1 PIFWLSQIAQIN
13 RRLRGIGSTDAPGM
27 LSKQWRRR
35 RGSGV
40 ELSSMEKASMM
51 PSNSHPVTNN
61 IPPILAQS
69 YLETLLAGERVACRQ
84 LIEDAQTD
92 GIEAY
97 DLLTQLVWPTMELLQ
112 QLYRED
118 RI

>member
-1 PIFWLSQIAQIN
+1 
-13 RRLRGIGSTDAPGM
+13 
-27 LSKQWRRR
+27 
-35 RGSGV
+35 
-40 ELSSMEKASMM
+40 MM
-51 PSNSHPVTNN
+51 PSNTQPFTDN
-61 IPPILAQS
+61 IPSILAQS
-69 YLETLLAGERVACRQ
+69 YLETLLSGERVACRQ

-118 RI
+118 RISISSLNLATRLNRLITDQLCGRLVRKPETGKSVL